1 MAFCAHCGRE
11 LPAGAIFCPSCGTAV
26 TPQQRQETEFDR
38 LTKDSGTQEYW
49 LRRVFAFVIDLL
61 VVSVVEFFIASIV
74 FFPIFLATGVFFPFA
89 SLGFFLNLLSPLS
102 LLLSG
107 FTALVLL
114 TYFTLA
120 ELAYQK
126 TFGKALLGLV
136 VVTTDGTPL
145 NIGRAF
151 VRNVSKVY
159 WLLLLL
165 DLVAGFITPLPAGQK
180 FSDHLVNTNVLLA
193 RGGRGAPPEEPGPK
207 KSGSR

>member
-11 LPAGAIFCPSCGTAV
+11 LPAGATFCPSCGTAV
-26 TPQQRQETEFDR
+26 TPQQRQETELDR

-49 LRRVFAFVIDLL
+49 LRRVIAFVIDLL
-61 VVSVVEFFIASIV
+61 VVSVVEFFITTVV
-74 FFPIFLATGVFFPFA
+74 FFPIFLATGAFFPLA

-107 FTALVLL
+107 FTALLLL

-145 NIGRAF
+145 NIGRAL
-151 VRNVSKVY
+151 VRNVSKIY

-165 DLVAGFITPLPAGQK
+165 DLVGGLITPLPAGQK

-193 RGGRGAPPEEPGPK
+193 RSWRGASPEETGPK
-207 KSGSR
+207 KSVSR

>member
-1 MAFCAHCGRE
+1 MAFCAHCRRE
-11 LPAGAIFCPSCGTAV
+11 LPAGAVFCPSCGTAV
-26 TPQQRQETEFDR
+26 TPQQLQETELDR

-61 VVSVVEFFIASIV
+61 VVSVIEFFIAAVV
-74 FFPIFLATGVFFPFA
+74 FFPIFLATGIVFPLA

-114 TYFTLA
+114 IYFTVA
-120 ELAYQK
+120 ETAYRK

-136 VVTTDGTPL
+136 VVTTDGSPL

-151 VRNVSKVY
+151 VRNVSKVH

-165 DLVAGFITPLPAGQK
+165 DLVAGFITPLQAGQK
-180 FSDHLVNTNVLLA
+180 FSDHLVNTNVSRSEREA
-193 RGGRGAPPEEPGPK
+193 SSVEGGPQ
-207 KSGSR
+207 KSVSR

>member
-1 MAFCAHCGRE
+1 MRCTCRSSP
-11 LPAGAIFCPSCGTAV
+11 LPAPSSNAAQIDLELKLTWVVVFRTIAIS
-26 TPQQRQETEFDR
+26 
-38 LTKDSGTQEYW
+38 L
-49 LRRVFAFVIDLL
+49 LL
-61 VVSVVEFFIASIV
+61 VVSVVEFFIAAVV
-74 FFPIFLATGVFFPFA
+74 FFPFFLATGLFFPLA

-114 TYFTLA
+114 AYFTLA
-120 ELAYQK
+120 ELTYQK

-165 DLVAGFITPLPAGQK
+165 DLVAGFITPLRAGQK
-180 FSDHLVNTNVLLA
+180 FSDHLVNTNVLSA
-193 RGGRGAPPEEPGPK
+193 RSVGGASTVEGGPK
-207 KSGSR
+207 KSVSR

>member
-11 LPAGAIFCPSCGTAV
+11 LPAGATFCPSCGTAV
-26 TPQQRQETEFDR
+26 TPQQRQETELDR

-49 LRRVFAFVIDLL
+49 LRRVIAFVIDLL
-61 VVSVVEFFIASIV
+61 VVSVVEFFITTVV
-74 FFPIFLATGVFFPFA
+74 FFPIFLATGAFFPLA

-126 TFGKALLGLV
+126 TFGKALLRLV
-136 VVTTDGTPL
+136 VVTTDGSPL
-145 NIGRAF
+145 NIGRAL
-151 VRNVSKVY
+151 VRNVSKIY

-165 DLVAGFITPLPAGQK
+165 DLVGGLVTPLPAGQK

-193 RGGRGAPPEEPGPK
+193 RSWRGASPEETGPK
-207 KSGSR
+207 KSVSR

>member
-11 LPAGAIFCPSCGTAV
+11 LPAGAVFCPSCGTAV
-26 TPQQRQETEFDR
+26 APQQRQETELDR
-38 LTKDSGTQEYW
+38 LTKDSETQEYW

-61 VVSVVEFFIASIV
+61 VVSVIEFFIAAVV
-74 FFPIFLATGVFFPFA
+74 FFPIFLATGIFFPLA

-114 TYFTLA
+114 VYFTVA
-120 ELAYQK
+120 ETAYRK

-136 VVTTDGTPL
+136 VVTTDGSPL
-145 NIGRAF
+145 SIGRAF
-151 VRNVSKVY
+151 VRNLSKIY

-165 DLVAGFITPLPAGQK
+165 DLVAGFITPLSAGQK
-180 FSDHLVNTNVLLA
+180 FSDHLVSTNVSRSA
-193 RGGRGAPPEEPGPK
+193 REASSVEGGPQ
-207 KSGSR
+207 KSVSR

>member
-26 TPQQRQETEFDR
+26 TPQQRQETELDR
-38 LTKDSGTQEYW
+38 LTKDSGTQDYW

-61 VVSVVEFFIASIV
+61 VVSVVEFFIATVV
-74 FFPIFLATGVFFPFA
+74 FFPIFLATGAFFPLA

-107 FTALVLL
+107 FTALILL
-114 TYFTLA
+114 AYFTLA
-120 ELAYQK
+120 ELTYQK

-165 DLVAGFITPLPAGQK
+165 DLVAGFITPLRAGQK
-180 FSDHLVNTNVLLA
+180 FSDHLVNTNVLSA
-193 RGGRGAPPEEPGPK
+193 KSVGGASTVEGGPK
-207 KSGSR
+207 KSLSR

>member
-26 TPQQRQETEFDR
+26 TPQRAETEFDR

-61 VVSVVEFFIASIV
+61 VVSVVEFFIAAVV
-74 FFPIFLATGVFFPFA
+74 FFPIFLATGVLFPLA

-120 ELAYQK
+120 ELTYQK

-136 VVTTDGTPL
+136 VVTIDGTPL

-165 DLVAGFITPLPAGQK
+165 DLAAGFITPLPAGQK
-180 FSDHLVNTNVLLA
+180 FSDHLVNTNVFSTS
-193 RGGRGAPPEEPGPK
+193 GERGASTVEGGPK
-207 KSGSR
+207 KSVSR

>member
-26 TPQQRQETEFDR
+26 TPQRQETEFDR

-145 NIGRAF
+145 NIGRAL
-151 VRNVSKVY
+151 VRNVSKIY

-165 DLVAGFITPLPAGQK
+165 DLVGGLITPLLAGQK

-193 RGGRGAPPEEPGPK
+193 RGWRGASPEETGPK
-207 KSGSR
+207 KSVSH